1 MTLKEEIEKILEFKI
16 EDIKD
21 NIKLPELGYD
31 SIKIVELSSVIYEH
45 TNIELK
51 YNDIY
56 NIDKKWILDI
66 IRKYDKLNLKRY

>member
-51 YNDIY
+51 YKDIY

-66 IRKYDKLNLKRY
+66 IRKYDKLNLKK

>member
-66 IRKYDKLNLKRY
+66 IRKYDKLNLKK

>member
-1 MTLKEEIEKILEFKI
+1 MTLKEEIEKILEIKI

-66 IRKYDKLNLKRY
+66 IRKYDK

>member
-51 YNDIY
+51 YKDIY